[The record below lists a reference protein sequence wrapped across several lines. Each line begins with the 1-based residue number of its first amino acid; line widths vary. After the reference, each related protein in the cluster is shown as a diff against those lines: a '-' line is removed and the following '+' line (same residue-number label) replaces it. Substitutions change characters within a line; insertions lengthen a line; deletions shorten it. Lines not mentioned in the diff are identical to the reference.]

1 MFSRALDFVCYHAF
15 IRIPSRW
22 VFTKAAMALLPRAGS
37 YAYRGEAAEQEVPDG
52 GR

>member
-1 MFSRALDFVCYHAF
+1 MLSRALDFVCYHAF